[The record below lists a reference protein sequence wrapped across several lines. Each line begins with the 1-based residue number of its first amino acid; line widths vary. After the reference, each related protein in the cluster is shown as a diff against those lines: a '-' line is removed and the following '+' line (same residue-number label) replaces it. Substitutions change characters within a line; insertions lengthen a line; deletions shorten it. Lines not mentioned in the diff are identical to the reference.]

1 MCSTLVGLESAR
13 RASDLVV
20 ALAAAMLALSLLL
33 VLFKTASAISVPTI
47 RLASNGR
54 PPILELPSGCHFHGF
69 ISHAWGTGQDQ
80 THAIVRQMQLLL
92 PGVKVW
98 LDVDNLDD
106 VGKLEESVADAMAF
120 IIFLSAGYFKS
131 FNCRRELYA
140 ALASMRPFIAVHE
153 TDVAKGGASIE
164 ALKAEC
170 RESCVEVSPPAY
182 PSYSGPDEVLARV
195 FDEAK
200 PIVWVRVHD
209 FQVESLKEIALR
221 MLRQVPYYALHTSE
235 LTPGVAVPGEIRP
248 HGFTGVV
255 TILVCHGNK
264 GAHDLAKELK
274 AAEAEGRSSSAAT
287 PKGNDAPERVT
298 IREAEEALEA
308 NAPPLHSNVVFLLYL
323 TERTFLDEGGAVARL
338 VQKAMDRGISIT
350 PVAEQEPCRGGCA
363 FRQFFQQTP
372 QVLQQ
377 PPYKLFDTLAVPLY
391 PSVQHRKVSLRHVL
405 RGMGAQP
412 QGGTHGGVLAT
423 AAKVICCHLSGS
435 PWCLRRNGGTM
446 DVSVANND
454 AALEGLAG
462 GDGGE
467 GENVL
472 QV

>member
-1 MCSTLVGLESAR
+1 MKPS
-13 RASDLVV
+13 RASP
-20 ALAAAMLALSLLL
+20 
-33 VLFKTASAISVPTI
+33 TATP
-47 RLASNGR
+47 
-54 PPILELPSGCHFHGF
+54 
-69 ISHAWGTGQDQ
+69 
-80 THAIVRQMQLLL
+80 
-92 PGVKVW
+92 
-98 LDVDNLDD
+98 
-106 VGKLEESVADAMAF
+106 

-131 FNCRRELYA
+131 WNCRRELHA
-140 ALASMRPFIAVHE
+140 ALASKRPFIVVHE
-153 TDVAKGGASIE
+153 ADSAKGGASIQ
-164 ALKAEC
+164 ALRDASAV
-170 RESCVEVSPPAY
+170 RAASRSPHLPTPPTA
-182 PSYSGPDEVLARV
+182 PDEVLARV
-195 FDEAK
+195 FDEAD

-221 MLRQVPYYALHTSE
+221 MLRHTPYYLHTNE

-308 NAPPLHSNVVFLLYL
+308 NAPPLHGNVVFLLYL
-323 TERTFLDEGGAVARL
+323 TERTFFDEGGAVARL

-423 AAKVICCHLSGS
+423 AAKVICCHPSG
-435 PWCLRRNGGTM
+435 CLRRNGGTM
-446 DVSVANND
+446 DVSVRC
-454 AALEGLAG
+454 
-462 GDGGE
+462 
-467 GENVL
+467 
-472 QV
+472 QQ

>member
-1 MCSTLVGLESAR
+1 MPQLPQYQQQQQQLNREMSHIV
-13 RASDLVV
+13 VV
-20 ALAAAMLALSLLL
+20 AISSGQRRVHSAAYCCRYANCRNGFHQAWHNTAEQRSWTLAVDHAPQRKPRAVGHDPALRACCAAA
-33 VLFKTASAISVPTI
+33 
-47 RLASNGR
+47 
-54 PPILELPSGCHFHGF
+54 
-69 ISHAWGTGQDQ
+69 
-80 THAIVRQMQLLL
+80 
-92 PGVKVW
+92 
-98 LDVDNLDD
+98 
-106 VGKLEESVADAMAF
+106 
-120 IIFLSAGYFKS
+120 
-131 FNCRRELYA
+131 
-140 ALASMRPFIAVHE
+140 
-153 TDVAKGGASIE
+153 
-164 ALKAEC
+164 
-170 RESCVEVSPPAY
+170 
-182 PSYSGPDEVLARV
+182 
-195 FDEAK
+195 
-200 PIVWVRVHD
+200 
-209 FQVESLKEIALR
+209 
-221 MLRQVPYYALHTSE
+221 
-235 LTPGVAVPGEIRP
+235 
-248 HGFTGVV
+248 
-255 TILVCHGNK
+255 
-264 GAHDLAKELK
+264 ELK
-274 AAEAEGRSSSAAT
+274 AAAKEGRSSSAVA
-287 PKGNDAPERVT
+287 PDAPERVT

-323 TERTFLDEGGAVARL
+323 TEHTFLDEGGAVARL

-446 DVSVANND
+446 DVNVANNE
-454 AALEGLAG
+454 AALEGEAG

-467 GENVL
+467 GEDEL